1 MTGIADR
8 RAERVVLRTLGIG
21 AELNRTRDTNVEN
34 PQSRVGSGLGSRSPC
49 RAGGARFAA
58 SPYVGAVQPSGGRA
72 AGGQNVNNMFLCSP
86 PAARGR
92 YHKVTVDE
100 AGTRARHRPRSY
112 LDARG

>member
-49 RAGGARFAA
+49 PAGRGGRGSPHRRTSARFSLLAA
-58 SPYVGAVQPSGGRA
+58 APRA
-72 AGGQNVNNMFLCSP
+72 AKTLITCSC
-86 PAARGR
+86 
-92 YHKVTVDE
+92 V
-100 AGTRARHRPRSY
+100 RPRRR
-112 LDARG
+112 AVGITR